1 MEENG
6 QPRAGSHDGQS
17 RTGRSNM
24 IDYLYDETFDGL
36 LTCIYHH
43 YYTEKAAGIYPK
55 EQYQPSMLQGCME
68 VETEQDK
75 ADRVYKAIEDKIS
88 RYALRMVYRA
98 FLSNVPG
105 KEKVILDYVVFGF
118 KVGPSI
124 GSRHASPEVNALEKI
139 THKVGVEQ
147 ERMLQFV
154 RFEVMN
160 AAGTGAD
167 LASSAGTDLASGA
180 SARAGQILY
189 AAVEPEHDV
198 LELIAHHF
206 AERFS
211 HDPLIIHDIRRGKA
225 IMAYE
230 RSWYVTDFDG
240 HHLPDGSELVM
251 SPEETDYQ
259 NLWRTYFDHIAI
271 KERINPRC
279 QKNNMPLRYWKHL
292 TEVNG

>member
-1 MEENG
+1 
-6 QPRAGSHDGQS
+6 
-17 RTGRSNM
+17 M

-55 EQYQPSMLQGCME
+55 EQYQPSMLHGYME

-75 ADRVYKAIEDKIS
+75 AGRVYEAIEDKIS

-98 FLSNVPG
+98 FLSSAPG
-105 KEKVILDYVVFGF
+105 KENVILDYVVFGF

-160 AAGTGAD
+160 AAGAGTD
-167 LASSAGTDLASGA
+167 PASSAGTTLPTAAAAGA
-180 SARAGQILY
+180 CAGQILY

-211 HDPLIIHDIRRGKA
+211 HDPLIIHDARRGKA
-225 IMAYE
+225 VIAYE
-230 RSWYVTDFDG
+230 RNWYVTDFDG

-251 SPEETDYQ
+251 SEEETDYQ

-292 TEVNG
+292 TEVNGAERTLE